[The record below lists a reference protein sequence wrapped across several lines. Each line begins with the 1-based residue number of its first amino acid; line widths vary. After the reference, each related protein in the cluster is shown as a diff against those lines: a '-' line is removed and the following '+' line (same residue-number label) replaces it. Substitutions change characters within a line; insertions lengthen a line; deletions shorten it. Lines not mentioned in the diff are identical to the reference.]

1 MRFVPISEGQ
11 IECAIRGAGSGETTL
26 IKTSPAEAI
35 PMKITL
41 ASIDIN
47 ARPTFKTTKYTKRPS
62 GYTKKIES
70 PQPLLTGGV
79 RQQMLSV

>member
-1 MRFVPISEGQ
+1 
-11 IECAIRGAGSGETTL
+11 
-26 IKTSPAEAI
+26 
-35 PMKITL
+35 MKITL